1 MEIESKDRK
10 QRNYNTFLTASTAV
24 SLTVALLLGAALVIF
39 YAHFQATNAALEAR
53 IAAIEARELA
63 AAGLEVASD
72 TDTGETPGTS
82 TELYSVS
89 APLLMH
95 ALISNAYTY
104 TLTKRAQ
111 LIRNS
116 TMQYSIEYVLLFT
129 ISSDGE
135 TSITS
140 ANLLVC
146 SPKYIFALKTD
157 IMYTYSTVFGAKSC
171 CVP

>member
-24 SLTVALLLGAALVIF
+24 NFTVALLLGVGLVIF
-39 YAHFQATNAALEAR
+39 YAHFQATNIALEAR

-72 TDTGETPGTS
+72 TDTGETVGTR

-95 ALISNAYTY
+95 SHISNAYIHS
-104 TLTKRAQ
+104 LR
-111 LIRNS
+111 
-116 TMQYSIEYVLLFT
+116 
-129 ISSDGE
+129 
-135 TSITS
+135 
-140 ANLLVC
+140 
-146 SPKYIFALKTD
+146 
-157 IMYTYSTVFGAKSC
+157 
-171 CVP
+171 